1 MVGSTREE
9 ENRLRINDA
18 IVRLRDE
25 MKPLVVEVIG
35 EAIRR
40 KRWSLDRMP
49 DIWKKNIQSLE
60 DVQNSDDPELFIVIV
75 RNAWD
80 NEFSPLL
87 SPQGVS
93 LDLVFK
99 VINIRNYL
107 IHYNRKLNLRNQVQV
122 EASIGAFDHLRT
134 AVEKVNDNR
143 RTMRDTAASHSRP
156 ADSAANSHEDD
167 GGEIQAAGKKQT
179 AQHAA
184 RQSEKHPH
192 QTPGF

>member
-1 MVGSTREE
+1 
-9 ENRLRINDA
+9 
-18 IVRLRDE
+18 
-25 MKPLVVEVIG
+25 
-35 EAIRR
+35 
-40 KRWSLDRMP
+40 MP

-134 AVEKVNDNR
+134 AVEKSQRQQKDDER
-143 RTMRDTAASHSRP
+143 YSREGTAASHSRP